1 MITTP
6 TWLSIPTAGGTA
18 SISTTGLNMSSL
30 YLPNTLLPAEHL
42 NYFLNGF
49 SNNSN
54 VSETAMQNVLLEM
67 QNLVTGVGFT
77 LDPTD
82 NTQLEKADIARKH
95 TVGEL
100 VWFEIAQ
107 TPVIYS
113 AAKSTTNPGNPAYN
127 PLIARWDADHDITSA
142 QAPDLVTAY
151 RGEFAKINVSGTP
164 INSWTSLVGSTS
176 TTISL
181 ASNPNNLALLNLIVN
196 EGNANGYIATQN
208 VLAGAVYTGTAQ
220 RCITVGGTDC
230 PITNASVG
238 GLTISVTG
246 APTGVQTITLPTY
259 RIAGSSTSI
268 RLPRLSGMAGLV
280 AYDYDGVYV
289 SGWRKLD
296 QGQGH
301 WHELWGQA
309 NSSGGGGNNN
319 PTVASPS
326 LLTNQVVRTAT
337 SDGTNGTPRV
347 GKNTNPWAIGLLA
360 YTWASRLLA

>member
-54 VSETAMQNVLLEM
+54 VSETALQNVLLEM
-67 QNLVTGVGFT
+67 QNLVTGIGFT

-100 VWFEIAQ
+100 VWFETAQ

-151 RGEFAKINVSGTP
+151 RGEFAKINVSGSP
-164 INSWTSLVGSTS
+164 INSWTGTVSGSTI
-176 TTISL
+176 TF
-181 ASNPNNLALLNLIVN
+181 ASNGNNLALLNLIVN

-208 VLAGAVYTGTAQ
+208 VSAGAVFTGTAQ
-220 RCITVGGTDC
+220 RCVTVNGTEY
-230 PITNASVG
+230 PIAGASVG
-238 GLTISVTG
+238 GLTITVTG
-246 APTGVQTITLPTY
+246 TPTTGSQTLQLPTY

-289 SGWRKLD
+289 SGWRRLD
-296 QGQGH
+296 TMQGH
-301 WHELWGQA
+301 WHSVLSVTTA
-309 NSSGGGGNNN
+309 TGGGPNMSQGGGT
-319 PTVASPS
+319 PTSNQFIASPI
-326 LLTNQVVRTAT
+326 T
-337 SDGTNGTPRV
+337 DGTNGTPRSNS
-347 GKNTNPWAIGLLA
+347 KNTNPWAIGLLA